1 MRRSRWTLRD
11 GSITFVDAMAAIT
24 HVRNQHAVLTPESGD
39 DLGERLA
46 ALAADLFS
54 ADAAT
59 LAVERAFLDRLLR
72 ILALTPHEVHD
83 LAVAGRLTGMLPPDT
98 PGAAEPI
105 RFADLAGWR
114 DPK

>member
-1 MRRSRWTLRD
+1 
-11 GSITFVDAMAAIT
+11 MAAIT
-24 HVRNQHAVLTPESGD
+24 HLRNQHAALTPVAGD

-59 LAVERAFLDRLLR
+59 RAVERAFLDRLLR
-72 ILALTPHEVHD
+72 ILTLTPHEIHD
-83 LAVAGRLTGMLPPDT
+83 LAVAGRLTSVLPSDP
-98 PGAAEPI
+98 PAAGAPV

-114 DPK
+114 EPK

>member
-1 MRRSRWTLRD
+1 MRHSRWTLRD
-11 GSITFVDAMAAIT
+11 GSITFDNAMAAIT

-39 DLGERLA
+39 VGERLA

-59 LAVERAFLDRLLR
+59 RAVERAFLDRLLR